1 MKTHFYILTA
11 LLLVTI
17 VKSQGQSPVLLK
29 DINPTSSSTPL
40 YCTELNGKVYFTA
53 DDGVHGRELWITDG
67 TSSGTAMFMD
77 INPTGDGIDYNSI
90 YKFNNQLFFWA
101 NDGVHGYELWVSD
114 GSVSGTQMILDVNPG
129 IVTQDISNE
138 ICYANNKI
146 YFVADNG
153 ITGEELWVTDGLASH
168 TSLVKDIEPNGS
180 GIFEPYFNGV
190 EYNGYFYFGATT
202 VADGPAVWRTDG
214 TIGNTTMFHDI
225 PGTDAEDITEFIVS
239 NNYLFYTRENSSH
252 LWRTD
257 GTVNG
262 TIDITPIDP
271 FFYTQHVT
279 PFISYNNEMYFG
291 FTNYDYGME
300 LWKSDGSIA
309 GTEILKDITPGR
321 IGGGS
326 GMWFFRFI
334 EYHGKLYFVGDDGI
348 TGIEI
353 WSTDGTES
361 GTALFKDCNPTGDG
375 EFFNPYIFQDKIYF
389 ISTDGVTGY
398 ELWSSDGTEANT
410 QLYADLNPSNTDDES
425 PSVIF
430 GYNNDLY
437 FSANDGESG
446 YELWTIAG
454 TTTGTHNATEV
465 NQVALYPNPTEDIVN
480 VAFENGNAIE
490 HGELINSKGV
500 IVDSWNFN
508 GEQKALL
515 NLNDKTPGLYFIVLY
530 DKNGNRYSERIS
542 KR

>member
-1 MKTHFYILTA
+1 
-11 LLLVTI
+11 
-17 VKSQGQSPVLLK
+17 
-29 DINPTSSSTPL
+29 
-40 YCTELNGKVYFTA
+40 
-53 DDGVHGRELWITDG
+53 
-67 TSSGTAMFMD
+67 MFMD

-279 PFISYNNEMYFG
+279 
-291 FTNYDYGME
+291 
-300 LWKSDGSIA
+300 
-309 GTEILKDITPGR
+309 
-321 IGGGS
+321 
-326 GMWFFRFI
+326 
-334 EYHGKLYFVGDDGI
+334 
-348 TGIEI
+348 
-353 WSTDGTES
+353 
-361 GTALFKDCNPTGDG
+361 
-375 EFFNPYIFQDKIYF
+375 
-389 ISTDGVTGY
+389 
-398 ELWSSDGTEANT
+398 
-410 QLYADLNPSNTDDES
+410 
-425 PSVIF
+425 
-430 GYNNDLY
+430 
-437 FSANDGESG
+437 
-446 YELWTIAG
+446 
-454 TTTGTHNATEV
+454 
-465 NQVALYPNPTEDIVN
+465 
-480 VAFENGNAIE
+480 
-490 HGELINSKGV
+490 
-500 IVDSWNFN
+500 
-508 GEQKALL
+508 
-515 NLNDKTPGLYFIVLY
+515 
-530 DKNGNRYSERIS
+530 
-542 KR
+542 